1 MRGGDNRD
9 SIKTKRVQV
18 LHSHSATQRF
28 LFFFSIAY
36 QRLVTHIH
44 NKSRDIKKEYFVD
57 YTRGSEQNERS
68 SKRGRKKWGGRESK
82 IRRELHDE
90 KKKTKKKQKEV
101 EKFFM
106 ECDVKELSKRLVVHR
121 VTVTLSQ
128 QIGSLPRASVFH
140 KYQGVQIFF
149 VLSFES
155 TRVKRLEYEIGE

>member
-1 MRGGDNRD
+1 MSAVARGG
-9 SIKTKRVQV
+9 
-18 LHSHSATQRF
+18 
-28 LFFFSIAY
+28 
-36 QRLVTHIH
+36 
-44 NKSRDIKKEYFVD
+44 
-57 YTRGSEQNERS
+57 GRS
-68 SKRGRKKWGGRESK
+68 GVGESQK
-82 IRRELHDE
+82 LEE
-90 KKKTKKKQKEV
+90 NCTMKKKTKKKQKEV